1 MPSNQCCSCRLP
13 EIPEQRPPS
22 GTARYVLFRR
32 FEFVGK
38 EIFEVSATWRSF
50 TAFKRATLR
59 PRAARLRQARWA
71 ASFHK
76 MRRCGSGAFIY
87 PQQRREVERRRMS
100 ELGLCV
106 ARRQGMRI
114 MTVAFAVGRPWCCVT
129 WGHLQRTRRRP
140 KSLVNHG
147 KGLSSG
153 CPW

>member
-1 MPSNQCCSCRLP
+1 MPRSTPASNATATNWTAQGSRHTMLAGLSFQIKPRCKMPSNQCCSCRLP

-71 ASFHK
+71 ASLHK
-76 MRRCGSGAFIY
+76 MRRCGSGAFDVRY
-87 PQQRREVERRRMS
+87 TLNS
-100 ELGLCV
+100 GAKSNV
-106 ARRQGMRI
+106 A
-114 MTVAFAVGRPWCCVT
+114 
-129 WGHLQRTRRRP
+129 
-140 KSLVNHG
+140 
-147 KGLSSG
+147 G
-153 CPW
+153 CPSWV